1 MGVDVGMGAM
11 ATCSDG
17 TLVDNPRALATGL
30 KRLGR
35 LDKAIARSRKVH
47 GRSNHSTRKERL
59 YASRQKLKAR
69 IVNVRHD
76 HHRQATTAIAKSAGR
91 VVVETLN
98 VSGMIR
104 NRRMVRTI
112 ADAGMSGSWPSWS
125 I

>member
-35 LDKAIARSRKVH
+35 LVKTIARSRKVH

-59 YASRQKLKAR
+59 YASRQKLNAR

-76 HHRQATTAIAKSAGR
+76 HRRQATTAIAKSAGR

-104 NRRMVRTI
+104 NRGMVRTI